1 MLSPAH
7 SPVVANDML
16 DTAVLGSVDVRPDD
30 AAGTGLV
37 SSVQF
42 ELDQNNTTCL
52 NRTHLQAD
60 TTIGVATFQT
70 ALRASASTAAHVCNN
85 TM

>member
-1 MLSPAH
+1 
-7 SPVVANDML
+7 ML

-42 ELDQNNTTCL
+42 KLDQNNTTGL

-60 TTIGVATFQT
+60 TTIGVATIQT
-70 ALRASASTAAHVCNN
+70 ALHASASTAAHVCNN